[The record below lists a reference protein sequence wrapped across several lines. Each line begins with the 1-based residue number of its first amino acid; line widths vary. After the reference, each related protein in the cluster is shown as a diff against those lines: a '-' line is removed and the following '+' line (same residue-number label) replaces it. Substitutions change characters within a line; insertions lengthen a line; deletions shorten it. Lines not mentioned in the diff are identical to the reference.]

1 MSSREK
7 AEILAGII
15 ERAEEKL
22 RSEIKEENRDKAK
35 RIAKAIEIA
44 EKIYSKVELIEGPQG
59 PVGPIGEQGP
69 IGLMGPQGIRGPKG
83 EPGKDGVDGVTPDM
97 STFEKKY
104 AKEFDTLKRIV
115 AKDLQG
121 LKLGGPGAPDYL
133 DTPRTKYVDT
143 DSYTARRGDS
153 YIGVNY
159 AGPVTITIPTYP
171 HFPDG
176 YELRVKDESGNC
188 ARYPITVLAN
198 VDNDPN
204 GFILKLNNGGIT
216 MVYHRNSWRI
226 V

>member
-1 MSSREK
+1 MNNREK
-7 AEILAGII
+7 AEFLTSII
-15 ERAEEKL
+15 AEAEAKL
-22 RSEIKEENRDKAK
+22 REELKEENREKAK
-35 RIAKAIEIA
+35 SIVKAIELA
-44 EKIYSKVELIEGPQG
+44 EKLHSKVELIEGPQG

-69 IGLMGPQGIRGPKG
+69 IGPMGPQGVRGPKG
-83 EPGKDGVDGVTPDM
+83 EPGKDGIDGVSPDM
-97 STFEKKY
+97 TNFEKKY
-104 AKEFDTLKRIV
+104 AREFDTLKKIV
-115 AKDLQG
+115 KKDLQG

-143 DSYTARRGDS
+143 STYTARRGDS

-159 AGPVTITIPTYP
+159 PGPVTITIPTYP

-176 YELRVKDESGNC
+176 YELRVKDESGQC
-188 ARYPITVLAN
+188 AGYPITVSAN

-204 GFILKLNNGGIT
+204 GYILKINNGGIT

>member
-1 MSSREK
+1 MDYRDKAELIASIIEK
-7 AEILAGII
+7 AEQKLQ
-15 ERAEEKL
+15 EQHTQLNKEKAEK
-22 RSEIKEENRDKAK
+22 
-35 RIAKAIEIA
+35 IAKAIDLAAKMSMIP
-44 EKIYSKVELIEGPQG
+44 GPQG
-59 PVGPIGEQGP
+59 EIGPIGEAGP
-69 IGLMGPQGIRGPKG
+69 VGRMGPQGFQGPKG
-83 EPGKDGVDGVTPDM
+83 EDGITPDI
-97 STFEKKY
+97 TPL
-104 AKEFDTLKRIV
+104 KEELKQLIRKTEDENKNFRKIV
-115 AKDLQG
+115 QKDLQG

>member
-59 PVGPIGEQGP
+59 PVGTIGEQGP

>member
-1 MSSREK
+1 MNSREK
-7 AEILAGII
+7 ATLITDII
-15 ERAEEKL
+15 AQAEEKL
-22 RSEIKEENRDKAK
+22 KESLREENRNK
-35 RIAKAIEIA
+35 A
-44 EKIYSKVELIEGPQG
+44 EKIVKAIQLAEKLHSKIELIEGPS
-59 PVGPIGEQGP
+59 GPIGEQGP
-69 IGLMGPQGIRGPKG
+69 QGIIGPMGPQGIRGPKG
-83 EPGKDGVDGVTPDM
+83 ELGKDGVDGITPDM

-159 AGPVTITIPTYP
+159 AGLVTITIPTYP

-176 YELRVKDESGNC
+176 YELRIKDESGECSEN
-188 ARYPITVLAN
+188 PITVFGN

-204 GFILKLNNGGIT
+204 GFILKIDNGGIT
-216 MVYHRNSWRI
+216 MVYHRGSWRI